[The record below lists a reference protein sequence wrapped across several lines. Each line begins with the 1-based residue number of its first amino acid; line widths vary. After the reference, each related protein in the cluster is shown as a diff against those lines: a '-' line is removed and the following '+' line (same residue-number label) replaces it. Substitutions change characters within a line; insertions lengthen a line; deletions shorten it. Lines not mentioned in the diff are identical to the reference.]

1 MGASVSSS
9 CRSFGP
15 EEEEEEGEEEGEEEE
30 EKEEGEEE
38 EKEDGEQEQE
48 VEQAKERENELATLG
63 LTMVCLNTVILVTQM
78 PYFLKFRAAACTSS
92 PYRNIRMDAYSLQC
106 IFAQSLIAT
115 DQLQQMY
122 DTCFVQYAGDNDEQS
137 FALRVND
144 ALSNAMIYWRL
155 LENTVK
161 ECESNVMARLFQKPK
176 PWEIDLKNELST
188 EFFCLFFGRK
198 EFEYHS
204 CVRDL
209 MKSMSEWILN
219 AEELLR
225 EGYILQGKD
234 EVWTRQEKDSDRIM
248 MENDEDC
255 IMLDDDNEEDWIL

>member
-1 MGASVSSS
+1 
-9 CRSFGP
+9 
-15 EEEEEEGEEEGEEEE
+15 
-30 EKEEGEEE
+30 
-38 EKEDGEQEQE
+38 
-48 VEQAKERENELATLG
+48 
-63 LTMVCLNTVILVTQM
+63 
-78 PYFLKFRAAACTSS
+78 
-92 PYRNIRMDAYSLQC
+92 
-106 IFAQSLIAT
+106 
-115 DQLQQMY
+115 MY

-176 PWEIDLKNELST
+176 PLEIDLKNELST

-234 EVWTRQEKDSDRIM
+234 EVWTRQTYRI
-248 MENDEDC
+248 
-255 IMLDDDNEEDWIL
+255 ILNSNMYYEPHTYK